1 MSSEIRTH
9 FPTSQISPA
18 GRSQAAPVTSSVQF
32 LDSLPRDVAAGQQL
46 QAQIVAVRENA
57 KMFELLLRLQMPDG
71 REVKLKAQS
80 DQPQM
85 PGQSVVLT
93 ATHDRHFSLTTISRS
108 EAAALSALQLQ
119 DRLPTQVS
127 AGQQLQAQVV
137 AVRETAQQ
145 QYNLQLQVR
154 LPDGQTVSVQA
165 QSNQSHSPGQNL
177 TLTALNQQQFSLAA
191 PAPRNEAAVPQA
203 LQVLDPLPRSVQP
216 GQQLQAQV
224 LQVQHSAQHQ
234 YSVQLR
240 LQLPGGQAVNV
251 QAQSSQP
258 PATGQNI
265 TLTALGQQ
273 QFSLSAVTN
282 TAPPTQPAAPVLQIL
297 EPLPRSLAGGQQ
309 LNAQVVGFRETG
321 PQQFSLQLKV
331 QVPGGQS
338 VTLQAQTNQPQAVGQ
353 TLALTALGNQQFSLA
368 NNPGLTAPRLTSF
381 DPAQYP
387 PGSQI
392 QARVV
397 QVEAMARGDFR
408 ITMALNS
415 GSQAGQ
421 QFTVEAARLLAI
433 NSLVSAQV
441 EGRFELNLIPAQNSF
456 QQLAVQ
462 QELGEQFIRQ
472 GSPAQ
477 ALQQLLQLVNSH
489 SETLASLSPATQ
501 KLVQQMVDGMPELGS
516 RLDAKQLADIIRNSG
531 IQMESR
537 LHADQ
542 ASPQDLK
549 ANLLRLITQLLPQQ
563 AHANPLTA
571 GAQAAIVSQALPQ
584 LLRELGGPV
593 ASLREQALRFPVTS
607 RVLERLDNPN
617 DLGSLLRLA
626 AAAISRLQTHQLA
639 SLAQTY
645 TTSEGTQV
653 TTWQTEIPM
662 RQQEQVVPLQVKFQQ
677 EQHSS
682 PDPQHNQP
690 PVWRLELSF
699 DIEPLGPMHA
709 QVNLQEDNLSSRLW
723 AEHQQTVSLVKKELH
738 VLRDKL
744 LAAGLNIRELE
755 CEQGMPPA
763 PPKALIERRWI
774 DDLA

>member
-9 FPTSQISPA
+9 FPTSQISQA
-18 GRSQAAPVTSSVQF
+18 GRSQAAPLTSSVQF

-251 QAQSSQP
+251 QAQSNQP
-258 PATGQNI
+258 PAAGQNI

-273 QFSLSAVTN
+273 QFSLSAVAN
-282 TAPPTQPAAPVLQIL
+282 TAPAAQPAAPVLQIL

-309 LNAQVVGFRETG
+309 INAQVVGLREIG

-353 TLALTALGNQQFSLA
+353 PLALTALGNQQFSLA
-368 NNPGLTAPRLTSF
+368 NNSGLAAPRLASF

-397 QVEAMARGDFR
+397 QVEAMTRGDFR
-408 ITMALNS
+408 ITMTLNS

-421 QFTVEAARLLAI
+421 QFTVEAARPLAI
-433 NSLVSAQV
+433 NSLVTAQV

-489 SETLASLSPATQ
+489 SETLASLSPVTQ

-607 RVLERLDNPN
+607 RVLERLENPN

-723 AEHQQTVSLVKKELH
+723 AEHQKTVSLVKKELH